1 MRKAKSPEKSPRA
14 RGKKAG
20 PRAFRLDPE
29 LLAAARRE
37 LGTPNDTATIE
48 AALDLVVF
56 RRELR
61 AGTEAL
67 AGMQFEPLDDSARD
81 GERAA

>member
-1 MRKAKSPEKSPRA
+1 MGKSKLLEKK
-14 RGKKAG
+14 GKKAG
-20 PRAFRLDPE
+20 PRAFRLDPK

-61 AGTEAL
+61 AGTKAL
-67 AGMQFEPLDDSARD
+67 AGMSFEPLEPSERDGDSAV
-81 GERAA
+81 